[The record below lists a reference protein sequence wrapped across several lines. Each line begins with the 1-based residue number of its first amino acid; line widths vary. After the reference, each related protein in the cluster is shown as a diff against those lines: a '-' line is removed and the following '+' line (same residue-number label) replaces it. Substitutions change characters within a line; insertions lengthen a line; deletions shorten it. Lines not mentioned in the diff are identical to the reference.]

1 MFRKNQRH
9 LQLPLTSHVDDLP
22 EKLRRRLENSWAG
35 VFYRE
40 VFCRLDEGPFAVL
53 YAEEPSRPNTPVN
66 VLVGLEMLKAGHGW
80 TDEELYDNFCYDV
93 QVRYALGYRHLG
105 EGEFEIRTLYY
116 FRERLS
122 RQMQEKGVNLLDQA
136 FEQVTDAQLAAYQLK
151 TGKQRMDSFQIASN
165 IRQMGRV
172 QLLVTVLQRVHRMLH
187 EADQQHYAEDF
198 APYLKGHA
206 GQYVYRLKS
215 EDIAP
220 HLQRLGELM
229 QRLLTALQPTYAAE
243 PGYQVLARGF
253 GEHFR
258 LAEARVT
265 VKANTE
271 LSATSL
277 QAPDDLEATYREKR
291 GQGYQGYAAKVTE
304 TCDPDNAL
312 QLITK
317 LQVACNTTDDSQF
330 LAEALPNLKARTAL
344 ETVYTDGGHGGP
356 QADRVLAEQG
366 VAQIQTAIRG
376 RPPNPEKLHLA
387 DFSLQLNET
396 GRPTQLTCPGGQ
408 TVPVTPSRQQ
418 KAFVAAF
425 ALAGCAACP
434 FAEKC
439 PARPGKR
446 DPHPRLRFTQAEAQA
461 AQRRRHSQQQGQERG
476 NLRAAVEATVR
487 SVKHRY
493 PDAQLPVRG
502 KFRVTCLLL
511 GAAAVANVRRIQR
524 YLMRKMQPE
533 KAENAPKTAQKTGA
547 APQAAAI
554 LPLLQTWLRGL
565 LSSVK
570 VAQAFLGC

>member
-1 MFRKNQRH
+1 MFKKNQH
-9 LQLPLTSHVDDLP
+9 HFQLPLTSHVDDLP

-53 YAEEPSRPNTPVN
+53 YAEGPSRPNTPVN

-122 RQMQEKGVNLLDQA
+122 RHMQAKGVNLLDQA

-187 EADQQHYAEDF
+187 EADQQAYAEDF

-215 EDIAP
+215 EDVAP
-220 HLQRLGELM
+220 HLQRIGDLM
-229 QRLLTALQPTYAAE
+229 QRLLTALPPTYAAE
-243 PGYQVLARGF
+243 PGYQVLGRVF

-265 VKANTE
+265 VKANPE
-271 LSATSL
+271 LSAASL

-291 GQGYQGYAAKVTE
+291 GQGYQGYAANVTE

-317 LQVACNTTDDSQF
+317 IQVDSNTTDDSQF
-330 LAEALPNLKARTAL
+330 LAEALPSLKARTAL

-356 QADRVLAEQG
+356 HADQVLAEQG
-366 VAQIQTAIRG
+366 VEQLQSAIRG
-376 RPPNPEKLHLA
+376 RSPNAEKLHLA
-387 DFSLQLNET
+387 DFVLT
-396 GRPTQLTCPGGQ
+396 GNAAGIPGQLTCPGGQ
-408 TVPVTPSRQQ
+408 TVLVSLSRQQ
-418 KAFVAAF
+418 KAFVAHF
-425 ALAGCAACP
+425 AQEGCAACP
-434 FAEKC
+434 LAHKC
-439 PARPGKR
+439 PAQPGKR
-446 DPHPRLRFTQAEAQA
+446 DPRPRLRFTQAEAQA
-461 AQRRRHSQQQGQERG
+461 AQRRRRSQQLRQERG

-524 YLMRKMQPE
+524 YLRAKMPPE
-533 KAENAPKTAQKTGA
+533 KAENAPTTAQKTGFETQTPAFWA
-547 APQAAAI
+547 AF
-554 LPLLQTWLRGL
+554 LGWFRGL
-565 LSSVK
+565 CSSVK
-570 VAQAFLGC
+570 LAQTFFGC

>member
-9 LQLPLTSHVDDLP
+9 LQLPLTSHVEELP
-22 EKLRRRLENSWAG
+22 EKLRQRLENSWAG

-53 YAEEPSRPNTPVN
+53 YAEGPSRPNTPVN

-122 RQMQEKGVNLLDQA
+122 HQMQEKGVNLLAQA

-165 IRQMGRV
+165 IRYMGRL
-172 QLLVTVLQRVHRMLH
+172 QLLVTVLQRVQRMLS
-187 EADQQHYAEDF
+187 ETDQARYAAEF

-215 EDIAP
+215 EDVAP
-220 HLQRLGELM
+220 HM
-229 QRLLTALQPTYAAE
+229 QRIGEFMQQLLAELQPTYQEE
-243 PGYQVLARGF
+243 PGYQVLARVF

-258 LAEARVT
+258 VAQAQVT
-265 VKANTE
+265 LKASTE
-271 LSATSL
+271 LSASSL

-291 GQGYQGYAAKVTE
+291 GQGYQGYAANVTE

-317 LQVACNTTDDSQF
+317 LQVDSNTTDDSQF
-330 LAEALPNLKARTAL
+330 LAEALPNLKERTVL

-356 QADRVLAEQG
+356 QADQVLAAQG
-366 VAQIQTAIRG
+366 VEQIQTAIRG
-376 RPPNPEKLHLA
+376 RSPNPEKLSLA
-387 DFSLQLNET
+387 DFVLTCNAA
-396 GRPTQLTCPGGQ
+396 GVPVQLTCPEGQ
-408 TVPVTPSRQQ
+408 TVPVNLSRQQ
-418 KAFVAAF
+418 KAFVASF
-425 ALAGCAACP
+425 AQAGCAACP
-434 FAEKC
+434 LAKKC
-439 PARPGKR
+439 PAQPGKR
-446 DPHPRLRFTQAEAQA
+446 DPRPRLRFTQAEAQA
-461 AQRRRHSQQQGQERG
+461 AQRRRRSQQLRQERG

-487 SVKHRY
+487 SLKHRY

-524 YLMRKMQPE
+524 YLMAKMRPE
-533 KAENAPKTAQKTGA
+533 KAEKAPKTAQKTGA
-547 APQAAAI
+547 ETQAPAF
-554 LPLLQTWLRGL
+554 LSLLRTWLRGL
-565 LSSVK
+565 RSSVK
-570 VAQAFLGC
+570 LAQTFLGC